1 MKPAART
8 ARAPQRR
15 APEPQGPAKPPG
27 MRREFSDEDQAE
39 IQDTALLRAGRARGE
54 HVRAYELDGV
64 MRFERVAEV
73 LRGPGAKL

>member
-1 MKPAART
+1 
-8 ARAPQRR
+8 
-15 APEPQGPAKPPG
+15 